1 MNLSEKGVLSTL
13 LDEEDGEKVNRLLAY
28 LQSEKVLTVAA
39 LVKLLE
45 SEPNDEDLLAFGLE
59 DKKAW
64 ASLKDSI
71 VSQVGKKLNLAIVKE
86 WYN

>member
-1 MNLSEKGVLSTL
+1 MKLSEKGVLSSL
-13 LDEEDGEKVNRLLAY
+13 LDEDDGEKVKRLLAY
-28 LQSEKVLTVAA
+28 LKPKGVVTIDA
-39 LVKLLE
+39 LVKRME
-45 SEPNDEDLLAFGLE
+45 SEPSNEDLATFGLE

-86 WYN
+86 